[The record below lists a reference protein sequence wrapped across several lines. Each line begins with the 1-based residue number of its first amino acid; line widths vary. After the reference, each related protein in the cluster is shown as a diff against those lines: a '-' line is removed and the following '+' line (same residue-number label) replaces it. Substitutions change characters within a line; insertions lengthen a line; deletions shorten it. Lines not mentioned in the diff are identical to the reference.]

1 MFSNMSIKIKLTLV
15 TVIGLLILGV
25 FITLL
30 AVNKSTEALLEAE
43 YNKLRSIE
51 TTKASEV
58 NNYFDSLK
66 SLLVSLANTK
76 STQEAFLDFE
86 DGFYKLSSEIDIDIS
101 MVKESLKR
109 DFNKNYLDSVNYEV
123 PNSQSRKD
131 ISSYLPSINDALI
144 AQYIFITNNKEK
156 LGEKNGLVYDASFES
171 SYMKAH
177 KKYHLTFDKYLN
189 EFSLYDIFMVDLQ
202 GNLIYTDF
210 KEKDFATNLKSGVYS
225 NTGIAK
231 AYKKALGL
239 SKGQLAFDDF
249 APYEP
254 SYNSAAS
261 FIATPIYI
269 ENEKKGVLIFQ
280 MPVDK
285 INDIM
290 NFDNKFKKA
299 GLGESGEVYLVG
311 SDYKMRNNSRFV
323 KDIKDEVVQSLGSTI
338 GVWEVKTASV
348 QSALSNNDYRDIVT
362 DYRGIDVL
370 SISSTINIFD
380 TVKWAIVAE
389 IDEEEA
395 LSPAYELR
403 NIISILSL
411 VIIIIVALVTLY
423 FFNSLVLKP
432 LQGFQ
437 SSLLN
442 FFNYV
447 NKKTDKIELLKISSN
462 DEIGSMAQA
471 VNENIELTKK
481 SIEEEKSLINDAS
494 RVINS
499 VNSGDLSQRIN
510 LSSSNKGLNDL
521 KELIN
526 TMLINLDGNIN
537 NILAVLNEYTN
548 YNYLHQVDK
557 KDLKGELSKLI
568 DGINN
573 LGDSITEML
582 VDNKKNGLI
591 LQNGS
596 EKLLGNVESLNT
608 SSNEAAASLEETAAA
623 LEEIT
628 SLVATNTQKINEMSS
643 KTNQLTKSVS
653 DGENLASSTT
663 TAMEE
668 INEQVQ
674 SISEA
679 ILVIDQIAFQTNI
692 LSLNAAVEAA
702 TAGEAGKGFAVV
714 AQEVRNLASRS
725 AEAANEIKSIVE
737 NATSKANE
745 GKQISE
751 NMIKGYSD
759 LNESITET
767 IELIKDVASASSE
780 QQTGVE
786 QINDAINMLDR
797 QTQQNASVAT
807 ETKTIAEQTNQI
819 ALRVVEDTNSKEF
832 KGK

>member
-1 MFSNMSIKIKLTLV
+1 MFKDMSIKIKLTLV
-15 TVIGLLILGV
+15 SVVGLLVLGG
-25 FITLL
+25 FITILS
-30 AVNKSTEALLEAE
+30 VSKSTDALLQAE

-58 NNYFDSLK
+58 NNYFNSLK
-66 SLLVSLANTK
+66 SLLVSLANAK
-76 STQEAFLDFE
+76 STKEAFLEFE
-86 DGFYKLSSEIDIDIS
+86 DGFYKLENEIDIDLS
-101 MVKESLKR
+101 MIKESLKT
-109 DFNKNYLDSVNYEV
+109 DFRNNYLNSVNYDV
-123 PNSQSRKD
+123 PNSQSRRD
-131 ISSYLPSINDALI
+131 ISSYLPKSNNALI
-144 AQYIFITNNKEK
+144 AQYIFITNNKEQ
-156 LGEKNGLVYDASFES
+156 LGEKNALIYDEKFDS

-177 KKYHLTFDKYLN
+177 KKYHLTYDKYLN
-189 EFSLYDIFMVDLQ
+189 EFALYDIFMVDLK

-231 AYKKALGL
+231 AYKKALNL
-239 SKGQLAFDDF
+239 SEGKLAFEDF

-261 FIATPIYI
+261 FIATPIFVDGV
-269 ENEKKGVLIFQ
+269 KKGVLIFQ
-280 MPVDK
+280 MPVDN
-285 INDIM
+285 INSIM
-290 NFDNKFKKA
+290 NFEGKFEKA
-299 GLGESGEVYLVG
+299 GLGKSGEVYLVG
-311 SDYKMRNNSRFV
+311 SDYKMRNNSRFI
-323 KDIKDEVVQSLGSTI
+323 KDIKNDVVQSLGSTI
-338 GVWEVKTASV
+338 GVWEVKSPSV
-348 QSALSNNDYRDIVT
+348 ISALEDKQFKGIIN

-370 SISSTINIFD
+370 SISATIDIFD
-380 TVKWAIVAE
+380 TTKWAIVAE
-389 IDEEEA
+389 IDKEEA

-403 NIISILSL
+403 LIISAISL
-411 VIIIIVALVTLY
+411 FIIVLVALITLY
-423 FFNSLVLKP
+423 FFNNLVLKP
-432 LQGFQ
+432 INQFQ
-437 SSLLN
+437 DSLLR

-447 NKKTDKIELLKISSN
+447 NKKTDRIELLEIKSN
-462 DEIGSMAQA
+462 DEIGLMAQA
-471 VNENIELTKK
+471 VNENIEITKK
-481 SIEEEKSLINDAS
+481 SLEEEKKLIHDAS
-494 RVINS
+494 LVINS

-510 LSSSNKGLNDL
+510 LNSSNKGLNEL
-521 KELIN
+521 KDLIN
-526 TMLINLDGNIN
+526 TMLINLDNNIN
-537 NILAVLNEYTN
+537 NILTVLSEYTN

-568 DGINN
+568 DGINK
-573 LGDSITEML
+573 LGDSITDML
-582 VDNKKNGLI
+582 LENKNNGLT

-596 EKLLGNVESLNT
+596 QQLLSNVDSLNT

-628 SLVATNTQKINEMSS
+628 SLVTTNTQKVNEMSS
-643 KTNQLTKSVS
+643 KTSQLTNSVKE
-653 DGENLASSTT
+653 GEKLASNTT
-663 TAMEE
+663 IAMDE

-679 ILVIDQIAFQTNI
+679 ILIIDQIAFQTNI

-751 NMIKGYSD
+751 NMIKGYTD
-759 LNESITET
+759 LNGSITET

-780 QQTGVE
+780 QKTGVE
-786 QINDAINMLDR
+786 QVNDAINTLDR
-797 QTQQNASVAT
+797 QTQQNAAIAT
-807 ETKTIAEQTNQI
+807 ETKTIAEQTNKI
-819 ALRVVEDTNSKEF
+819 ALQVVEDANSKEF